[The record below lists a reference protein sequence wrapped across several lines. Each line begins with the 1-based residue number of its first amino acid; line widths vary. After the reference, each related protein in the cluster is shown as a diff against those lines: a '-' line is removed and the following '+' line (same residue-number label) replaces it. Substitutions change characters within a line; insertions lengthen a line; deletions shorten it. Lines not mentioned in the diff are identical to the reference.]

1 MDIFKEDDNMHHRWV
16 LVFSFFSFVLFPFLV
31 LAESDSIYDK
41 CKDQPREPWCYQE
54 EVERIG
60 DPDLCENILEYW
72 PKADGVHGWCF
83 YRLALK
89 NKDCSLCDRIQK
101 GDIRKL
107 CILDVCKPV
116 K

>member
-1 MDIFKEDDNMHHRWV
+1 MYHRRI
-16 LVFSFFSFVLFPFLV
+16 LLFVLFGFILFPCQVF
-31 LAESDSIYDK
+31 AESDVIYEK
-41 CKDQPREPWCYQE
+41 CTKQQADPAPWCYQM

-89 NKDCSLCDRIQK
+89 QKDCSLCDRIQK
-101 GDIRKL
+101 EDIRKL
-107 CILDVCKPV
+107 CILEVCKPGE
-116 K
+116 